1 MELHQN
7 RTKNLKKPN
16 LLILT
21 AGLLFF
27 ILGAGFI
34 QQSDAQ
40 GFSTQ
45 EFNTSETGGTN
56 VSPGGALLRSFVL
69 PGWGHY
75 AIDSS
80 DWSRGQW
87 HLGADVA
94 LLASYLLVNNR
105 INQLEGNLATF
116 GDQYSGINL
125 SDRDRGFR
133 LAASDHMS
141 LSEYN
146 DFQERTRNW
155 DQLYEET
162 EENYWEWESEDKKQQ
177 YNDMRSSRD
186 DLERQAPAI
195 LGMMVVNR
203 VIAGVN
209 AFSAARERGQNISMY
224 LSPAE
229 MNTQS
234 VQATFRYDF

>member
-1 MELHQN
+1 M
-7 RTKNLKKPN
+7 KKPN
-16 LLILT
+16 ALFLI

-27 ILGAGFI
+27 IAGAGI
-34 QQSDAQ
+34 PHQSDAMN
-40 GFSTQ
+40 SSAE
-45 EFNTSETGGTN
+45 EFTTSGEAGTD

-80 DWSRGQW
+80 DWNRGQW

-105 INQLEGNLATF
+105 INQVEGNLATF

-162 EENYWEWESEDKKQQ
+162 EVNYWEWESEEKKLR

-209 AFSAARERGQNISMY
+209 AFSAARERGENISMY

-229 MNTQS
+229 INTKS
-234 VQATFRYDF
+234 VQATFRLDF